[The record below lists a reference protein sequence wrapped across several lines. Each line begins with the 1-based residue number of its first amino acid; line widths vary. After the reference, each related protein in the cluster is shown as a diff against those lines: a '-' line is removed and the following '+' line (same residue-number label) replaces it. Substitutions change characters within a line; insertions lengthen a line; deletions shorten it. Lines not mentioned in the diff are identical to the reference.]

1 MTFFF
6 RRDTRSQQGFLV
18 TLALREETET
28 HHVGSLLTLRPLSE
42 AQLATRL
49 TVAVPKADSAPGEPG
64 AGYLF
69 GCTFDHPCSL
79 GAESAS

>member
-42 AQLATRL
+42 AQLTTRL
-49 TVAVPKADSAPGEPG
+49 TVAAPKTDSAPGEPG
-64 AGYLF
+64 VKDWLATLL
-69 GCTFDHPCSL
+69 TVAAPKAD
-79 GAESAS
+79 